1 MLTMVRDTP
10 DRRSP
15 RDVVQAFF
23 FADLCG
29 YTEFTCRHGDDVGAD
44 LALSFHHRAHALA
57 ASERC
62 HLVKSIGDAV
72 MVRSDDCRRALCAAQ
87 RILAL
92 SALEGYPRIR
102 AGLDVGP
109 AVERRGDWY
118 GSTVNTAA
126 RIAEAAR
133 PGELLL
139 SDRAR
144 QALDDTPGL
153 EMVGL
158 GMWDLKGLPGLELH
172 AAAPA

>member
-1 MLTMVRDTP
+1 MIL
-10 DRRSP
+10 DRATAP
-15 RDVVQAFF
+15 RTGTDVVQAFF

-29 YTEFTCRHGDDVGAD
+29 YTEFTCRHGDVVGAE
-44 LALSFHHRAHALA
+44 LALSFHHRAGELA
-57 ASERC
+57 ARERC

-72 MVRSDDCRRALCAAQ
+72 MVRGVDCRRALSAAQ
-87 RILAL
+87 RILRL

-109 AVERRGDWY
+109 AVEHDGDWY

-126 RIAEAAR
+126 RIAETAR

-144 QALDDTPGL
+144 AALDDIPGL
-153 EMVGL
+153 ETVGL
-158 GMWDLKGLPGLELH
+158 GVRNLKGLPSLQLH
-172 AAAPA
+172 AAAPV